1 MKENNHTTEQMS
13 EKDLDNVIGGGVYIK
28 FDGVKGRQASR
39 HIVHPNYLQ
48 IVHPNYGQSKNGK
61 PLSATDNDHKDW

>member
-39 HIVHPNYLQ
+39 HIVHPNYR
-48 IVHPNYGQSKNGK
+48 QSKNGT

>member
-13 EKDLDNVIGGGVYIK
+13 EKDLDTVIGGAAYIK
-28 FDGVKGRQASR
+28 IDGVKGRQASR

-48 IVHPNYGQSKNGK
+48 SQNRKPSNGY
-61 PLSATDNDHKDW
+61 TEVEWT